1 MGLPSLLLNA
11 AKAVLAMTALIWR
24 LVKLLL
30 TVMLWVAGGVLV
42 VVKRVT
48 GGESGDNSPVRVRRD
63 WNDHRIGT
71 VKWSDLR
78 DPRWDSIS
86 GGEQNPT
93 PQPFIHG
100 YVWCDTVQGDIAH
113 SCAHGP
119 GPHNIKVCLVKKDNS
134 REVWSRV
141 SSIVGPKPGKT
152 WMARRIKLRE
162 DSDSGK

>member
-1 MGLPSLLLNA
+1 MGLLALVGTAANFLWTLTTLLWRMAKISLTVILLVA
-11 AKAVLAMTALIWR
+11 GLVLAV
-24 LVKLLL
+24 VKK
-30 TVMLWVAGGVLV
+30 VAGG
-42 VVKRVT
+42 R
-48 GGESGDNSPVRVRRD
+48 GAGDNAPVRVRRD

-78 DPRWDSIS
+78 DPRWDTIS

-100 YVWCDTVQGDIAH
+100 YVWCDAVQGDIAH

-134 REVWSRV
+134 REVWGRLSA
-141 SSIVGPKPGKT
+141 IVGPKPGK
-152 WMARRIKLRE
+152 RRLVRR
-162 DSDSGK
+162 

>member
-1 MGLPSLLLNA
+1 MGLLSLIGTAATSLL
-11 AKAVLAMTALIWR
+11 ALTKLLWR
-24 LVKLLL
+24 LAIILL
-30 TVMLWVAGGVLV
+30 TVISLVARMFLA
-42 VVKRVT
+42 VVKKLVGAR
-48 GGESGDNSPVRVRRD
+48 GESGDSDAVRVRRD

-78 DPRWDSIS
+78 DPRWDSVS

-100 YVWCDTVQGDIAH
+100 YVWCDIVQGDIAH

-134 REVWSRV
+134 REVWSRL
-141 SSIVGPKPGKT
+141 SAIVGPKPGRRRL
-152 WMARRIKLRE
+152 ARR
-162 DSDSGK
+162 

>member
-1 MGLPSLLLNA
+1 MVIVSLMRTA
-11 AKAVLAMTALIWR
+11 AKSLWALAKMLWR
-24 LVKLLL
+24 LAAILL
-30 TVMLWVAGGVLV
+30 TIILWAASLILAVA
-42 VVKRVT
+42 KRAT
-48 GGESGDNSPVRVRRD
+48 GADSGDDAPVRVRRD

-78 DPRWDSIS
+78 DSHWDDIS

-100 YVWCDTVQGDIAH
+100 YVWCDIVQGDIAH

-134 REVWSRV
+134 REVWGRLSA
-141 SSIVGPKPGKT
+141 IVGPKPGKR
-152 WMARRIKLRE
+152 WLARR
-162 DSDSGK
+162 